1 MHQIKNL
8 KGKYYEKN
16 QGGAVKGSNKKPPDC
31 FGLKKNIFF
40 SELFFIF
47 YSCSLDVHTEC
58 TVGIK
63 LVCSLYIFLTK
74 LETDVIDK

>member
-1 MHQIKNL
+1 MHQIMNL
-8 KGKYYEKN
+8 KEKYHEKN

-40 SELFFIF
+40 SELFFYF
-47 YSCSLDVHTEC
+47 LQLQPRCTEC
-58 TVGIK
+58 RVGIK
-63 LVCSLYIFLTK
+63 LVCCLYIFLTK